1 MKDTPLVKDLETF
14 VNYFIENRVKV
25 TLKNRWIPF
34 KHLKLA
40 EKKFIN
46 KDNFNFSG
54 KEEKRGE
61 EPYKRYICFIDSL
74 SRAVKFIYLDKKG
87 WVQVNVRHFKE
98 FSEKSYGE
106 KLFELLFAWVEKV
119 NWTKL
124 QIRNFIAIYAKEYQ
138 ETFID
143 LLYRF
148 HKYEVNEKIK
158 KEELVHQ
165 LYGSEIKNMESP
177 EEAIGHLTIM
187 IEVVMLLY
195 LEWLGVINTQKEKI
209 FPGTVIGW
217 IKEFWVTPK
226 GKKLINKM
234 IDYYLRIGKIK

>member
-1 MKDTPLVKDLETF
+1 
-14 VNYFIENRVKV
+14 
-25 TLKNRWIPF
+25 
-34 KHLKLA
+34 
-40 EKKFIN
+40 
-46 KDNFNFSG
+46 
-54 KEEKRGE
+54 
-61 EPYKRYICFIDSL
+61 
-74 SRAVKFIYLDKKG
+74 
-87 WVQVNVRHFKE
+87 VQVNVRHFKE

-124 QIRNFIAIYAKEYQ
+124 QIRDFIAIYAKEYQ
-138 ETFID
+138 ETFIG

-158 KEELVHQ
+158 TEELVHQ
-165 LYGSEIKNMESP
+165 LYGSKIKNMESP
-177 EEAIGHLTIM
+177 QEAIGHLTIM

-195 LEWLGVINTQKEKI
+195 LKWLGVINTQKEKI